1 VVGHLC
7 EECVPGYWNIHS
19 AAGCDPCNCDPI
31 GSLSNECDLRTG
43 ACRCRP
49 GVAGQRCDACAPHHW
64 GFGLEGCKQCNCDMT
79 GSLNGQCDELTGQ
92 CPCRDQVEG
101 RRCQRCEEN
110 SETKKGRGG
119 ERLCKPC
126 DSCYSLVKVEVDTH
140 REQLHQLGELLQ
152 TIAENP
158 EPVQEDFEAELDRV
172 EVKVSALLEQVETSI
187 GGGKAMKEQL
197 EDLVTSLEEA
207 RRLSQ
212 EAEAILDEAVVG
224 GEDARRR
231 QRTALA
237 GIRRAQVTLGRAQQQ
252 LEVDAKEA
260 LRLAQERARR
270 FGEGS
275 ERMTGIAGRA
285 RELADQQ
292 ARDAEDMKK
301 RAEAAL
307 EMASNAN
314 QLARDALDEQVKKAE
329 RISML
334 RTHLEQLEGKL
345 STVQSLSLATLS
357 DATDAYNRAL
367 NIYQEAF
374 NLDPSSRDMTQMQ
387 EDATGMRVK
396 AGTVRS
402 TADKLLAENAEL
414 LGQVVVDREE
424 LEELLERAVSQ
435 QQQVNARLDD
445 LTGHQGRAADAVE
458 RGNAVLEQARATLE
472 TLKNFEGRVNDN
484 KRAANKALT
493 LASQIEATISEAVE
507 KTMEASE
514 LLQNTDKDSQ
524 MGLSLAKEAEDV
536 AGKTS
541 NIAREIS
548 ASSITTREGTGRLLV
563 ESRGCQSEVMST
575 LGLIKGREEVAKR
588 DKSLADQAL
597 REASKGQSIAE
608 EAVIQVERAREE
620 LDEIL
625 RIIATVEEPEPGLL
639 DDLERRLEVAEKKY
653 EAAGLEARIQQLQ
666 EAKMRQTRMIFEY
679 RASIEEFTIEYNSIE
694 EIRNSLPD
702 QCWNKIRLEP

>member
-1 VVGHLC
+1 
-7 EECVPGYWNIHS
+7 
-19 AAGCDPCNCDPI
+19 
-31 GSLSNECDLRTG
+31 
-43 ACRCRP
+43 
-49 GVAGQRCDACAPHHW
+49 
-64 GFGLEGCKQCNCDMT
+64 
-79 GSLNGQCDELTGQ
+79 
-92 CPCRDQVEG
+92 
-101 RRCQRCEEN
+101 
-110 SETKKGRGG
+110 
-119 ERLCKPC
+119 
-126 DSCYSLVKVEVDTH
+126 
-140 REQLHQLGELLQ
+140 
-152 TIAENP
+152 
-158 EPVQEDFEAELDRV
+158 
-172 EVKVSALLEQVETSI
+172 
-187 GGGKAMKEQL
+187 
-197 EDLVTSLEEA
+197 
-207 RRLSQ
+207 
-212 EAEAILDEAVVG
+212 
-224 GEDARRR
+224 
-231 QRTALA
+231 
-237 GIRRAQVTLGRAQQQ
+237 
-252 LEVDAKEA
+252 
-260 LRLAQERARR
+260 
-270 FGEGS
+270 
-275 ERMTGIAGRA
+275 
-285 RELADQQ
+285 
-292 ARDAEDMKK
+292 MKK

-374 NLDPSSRDMTQMQ
+374 NLDPSSGDMTRMQ

-445 LTGHQGRAADAVE
+445 LTGHQGKAADAVE

-493 LASQIEATISEAVE
+493 LAGQIEATISEAVE

-524 MGLSLAKEAEDV
+524 MALSLAKEAEDV

-541 NIAREIS
+541 NIAKEIS

-563 ESRGCQSEVMST
+563 ESRGCQSEVVST
-575 LGLIKGREEVAKR
+575 MGLIKGREEIAER

-608 EAVIQVERAREE
+608 EAVLQVERAREE